1 MLIKWIKK
9 KILKSI
15 INDIK
20 KEMPQLKQEAL
31 KLLEVYKDEL
41 LEFCKKKLK
50 DAIEEFIKN
59 HYNKAV

>member
-9 KILKSI
+9 KIFKSI

-20 KEMPQLKQEAL
+20 KEMPQLKQDAL

-50 DAIEEFIKN
+50 DGIEEFVKN

>member
-15 INDIK
+15 INDLK
-20 KEMPQLKQEAL
+20 KEMPHLKEEAL
-31 KLLEVYKDEL
+31 KLLGVYKDEL

-50 DAIEEFIKN
+50 DAIEEFINYKF
-59 HYNKAV
+59 NKTI

>member
-15 INDIK
+15 INDLK
-20 KEMPQLKQEAL
+20 KEMPHLKEEAL

-41 LEFCKKKLK
+41 FEFCKKKLK
-50 DAIEEFIKN
+50 DAIEEFVNNK
-59 HYNKAV
+59 YNKTV

>member
-20 KEMPQLKQEAL
+20 KQIPELKDTAL
-31 KLLEVYKDEL
+31 NYLDEHKDEL
-41 LEFCKKKLK
+41 LDKLQEVIKQAIK
-50 DAIEEFIKN
+50 DFVASKIN
-59 HYNKAV
+59 R

>member
-1 MLIKWIKK
+1 M
-9 KILKSI
+9 KSI

-20 KEMPQLKQEAL
+20 KEMPHLKDEAL

-50 DAIEEFIKN
+50 DAIEEFVNYKF
-59 HYNKAV
+59 NKTI

>member
-1 MLIKWIKK
+1 
-9 KILKSI
+9 LKSI

-20 KEMPQLKQEAL
+20 KDMPHLKEEAL

-50 DAIEEFIKN
+50 DAIEEFVKDRF
-59 HYNKAV
+59 NKKV

>member
-9 KILKSI
+9 KVLKSI

-20 KEMPQLKQEAL
+20 KEMPHLKEEAL

-41 LEFCKKKLK
+41 LDKLQEVIK
-50 DAIEEFIKN
+50 DTIKN
-59 HYNKAV
+59 FVASKIDR

>member
-9 KILKSI
+9 KVLKSI
-15 INDIK
+15 INDLK
-20 KEMPQLKQEAL
+20 KEAL

-50 DAIEEFIKN
+50 DAIEEFINYKF
-59 HYNKAV
+59 NKTI

>member
-1 MLIKWIKK
+1 MIIKWIKK

-20 KEMPQLKQEAL
+20 KEMPYLKEEAL

-41 LEFCKKKLK
+41 FEFCKKKLK
-50 DAIEEFIKN
+50 DAIEEFIN
-59 HYNKAV
+59 NKFNKTV

>member
-20 KEMPQLKQEAL
+20 KDMPHLKEEAL

-50 DAIEEFIKN
+50 DAIEEFVKDRF
-59 HYNKAV
+59 NKKV

>member
-20 KEMPQLKQEAL
+20 KDMPHLKEEAL

-50 DAIEEFIKN
+50 DAIEEFVKDRF
-59 HYNKAV
+59 NKTV